1 MRKPWT
7 IALLASFMLAS
18 VLAIGYVTGRSA
30 EAQPATEVVVISEIP
45 VIPVNGFANIL
56 LGEADGVISVNCE
69 GNSGPGHALG
79 GSVVPAVV
87 LENLGPSVTAL
98 RVVSWPRTGALTPPV
113 NNQQVFI
120 GCVFE
125 ATVSAATQLRQLGSR
140 WAHTRLLMTRVEFRC
155 PMTTTGS
162 WKSAQTLSSTCLTQG
177 CSSSGS

>member
-7 IALLASFMLAS
+7 IALLASFVLAS

-45 VIPVNGFANIL
+45 VIPVNGFADIL

-87 LENLGPSVTAL
+87 LEDLGPTVTSL

-125 ATVSAATQLRQLGSR
+125 ATVSAATQLRQLNLPAGR
-140 WAHTRLLMTRVEFRC
+140 ALLHSGRV
-155 PMTTTGS
+155 G
-162 WKSAQTLSSTCLTQG
+162 
-177 CSSSGS
+177 